1 VSFKVVL
8 YRSVISEQTDRQAD
22 RPTVGAGIVL
32 IIDIEQSS
40 NGMREINV
48 CVCVCM
54 THIVAHFE
62 CTLHVLVHSVVVER
76 HEERV
81 DDDAQ
86 CDEQLDERIVDEEA
100 D

>member
-1 VSFKVVL
+1 VV
-8 YRSVISEQTDRQAD
+8 I
-22 RPTVGAGIVL
+22 
-32 IIDIEQSS
+32 
-40 NGMREINV
+40 
-48 CVCVCM
+48 
-54 THIVAHFE
+54 
-62 CTLHVLVHSVVVER
+62 ER